1 MIVVARSTLAAII
14 SQDKDGCSSAHEV
27 TAVACDSSI
36 TTNLTGFLFPF
47 LSFPTSLFHSAD
59 APCERVYS
67 VSMSPA
73 QLPLPVVFLLSVFM
87 CDSVRATV
95 LIVCPS
101 YCLFVCRSFF

>member
-47 LSFPTSLFHSAD
+47 LSFPTSLFHRAG
-59 APCERVYS
+59 ALCERVYS
-67 VSMSPA
+67 VSVSSPA
-73 QLPLPVVFLLSVFM
+73 AFACGLPFVGLYVRLSVR
-87 CDSVRATV
+87 VIV

-101 YCLFVCRSFF
+101 YCLFVCRSSF